1 MLRGLIL
8 RRLGLSGDEET
19 INKCKEMFQ
28 AHLDETEPIPA
39 DLRTAVYWYVVL
51 IMIYVIRNFEW
62 KIFWIIE
69 SCSITDCV
77 WKKQHFRSIVVLKP
91 Q

>member
-1 MLRGLIL
+1 VYQLAIRSCKNEQIISLQLDHLTGMLRGLIL

-51 IMIYVIRNFEW
+51 IMIYVIRNFE
-62 KIFWIIE
+62 
-69 SCSITDCV
+69 
-77 WKKQHFRSIVVLKP
+77 
-91 Q
+91 